1 MIIRSKI
8 PQPRTNNFFSLIIW
22 PFVKMKA
29 LVDEVYEGL
38 LSMIWAELFKHEEKQ
53 FSELTHFIAFLVL
66 SIFSMLFYH
75 FEDLEDIVVLSFF
88 ALWLID
94 VYFTKR
100 GLKTNQYER
109 IILEIKD
116 SVVTWKNIT
125 PSKRVIKEQFK
136 QAEITQISLSP
147 LTLMGG
153 AFRTVQAHVWRVF
166 IIIKDVDGYL
176 IYEEKNA
183 TRAIKK
189 GRDLAQHFNVP
200 LEIAHSEGQGEYA
213 AEKIS
218 TFGKTGYSNLWQT
231 TQTATTVKIDKTF
244 SITTVKKVLKSILA
258 EAGVFLFIVIM
269 AGVMVR
275 FGLLLTFL
283 IGPTIGIESPTHV
296 LHISF
301 SGVLSFFAPKIDWI
315 SLVAFSFAIMMLISS
330 GWKHSQAHRI
340 TIDKKLLRYRI
351 KGQAIAQLS
360 TQNIKQL
367 ILLREPK
374 PALLL
379 IEDHGRLL
387 EIDHFED
394 EEEYEELYYCL
405 LEQLFKSRITNE

>member
-8 PQPRTNNFFSLIIW
+8 FQPRTVHFFSLIIW

-38 LSMIWAELFKHEEKQ
+38 LSMIWAELFKQEEKQ
-53 FSELTHFIAFLVL
+53 FSELSHFIAFLVL
-66 SIFSMLFYH
+66 SVFSMLFYH

-109 IILEIKD
+109 IILEIND

-125 PSKRVIKEQFK
+125 LSKRVIKEQFK

-166 IIIKDVDGYL
+166 IIINDVDGYL

-189 GRDLAQHFNVP
+189 GHDLAQHFNVP
-200 LEIAHSEGQGEYA
+200 LEIAHSEGQGKYA
-213 AEKIS
+213 AEKMS
-218 TFGKTGYSNLWQT
+218 TFRKTGYSNLWQT

-244 SITTVKKVLKSILA
+244 SIATVKKLLKSVLA

-283 IGPTIGIESPTHV
+283 IGPTIGIESPTLV

-301 SGVLSFFAPKIDWI
+301 TGVLSFFAPKIEWI
-315 SLVAFSFAIMMLISS
+315 SLVALSFAIMMLIQS

-340 TIDKKLLRYRI
+340 TIDKKWLRYRI
-351 KGQAIAQLS
+351 KGLAIAQLS
-360 TQNIKQL
+360 TKNIKQL

-379 IEDHGRLL
+379 IEHHGRLL
-387 EIDHFED
+387 EIDDLED
-394 EEEYEELYYCL
+394 EEEYEELYYRL